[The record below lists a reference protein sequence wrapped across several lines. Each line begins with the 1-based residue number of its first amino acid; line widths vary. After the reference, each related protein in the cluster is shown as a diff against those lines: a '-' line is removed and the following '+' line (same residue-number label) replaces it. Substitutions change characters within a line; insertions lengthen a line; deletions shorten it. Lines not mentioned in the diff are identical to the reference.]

1 MWGPVRPFTLV
12 RSEDPSGVSG
22 TGVVADGAVFRD
34 DGRVVVKWRN
44 SANPYPLPFPSIEA
58 LLAVHGHGGKT
69 QVHWWHAHSTE
80 IERLRGEVNRL
91 NNALRFANGEVDRLG
106 SQNDRL
112 HAQLRLAPPDNDGPA
127 KVARTL
133 RRVRLWLAILGGRV

>member
-1 MWGPVRPFTLV
+1 MWGPVRPFTLY
-12 RSEDPSGVSG
+12 RREDPSGVSG

-69 QVHWWHAHSTE
+69 QVHWWQAHSDE
-80 IERLRGEVNRL
+80 IERLRAQV
-91 NNALRFANGEVDRLG
+91 ALLG
-106 SQNDRL
+106 ADND
-112 HAQLRLAPPDNDGPA
+112 QLRAKVALAPPDDDGPA

-133 RRVRLWLAILGGRV
+133 RRARLWLAILGGRI